1 MNSKLL
7 TTATFAACM
16 TASATFAQAADPL
29 KIGFMATLEGT
40 YTVLG
45 EDGLRG
51 FKVALDELNNK
62 AGGRDIE
69 NRCAFEQ

>member
-1 MNSKLL
+1 MKKILL
-7 TTATFAACM
+7 GSVAIGAMVMATAAA
-16 TASATFAQAADPL
+16 AESV

-51 FKVALDELNNK
+51 FEVALKEAGNK
-62 AGGRDIE
+62 AGGKDNITAVV
-69 NRCAFEQ
+69 AFI